1 MSVKGRAFFKIWRLL
16 QDEFALGGEALNSDE
31 AMVVDDFDQSI
42 FCQKPDSADFA

>member
-1 MSVKGRAFFKIWRLL
+1 
-16 QDEFALGGEALNSDE
+16 LNSDE